1 MPGFI
6 WSAPGNACARRLF
19 YQWCK
24 RRDVPCW
31 NQKAG
36 CCRCIPCGI
45 LPAWECGCPCKAGG
59 MPSFRPGCVLL
70 NSVIL
75 YRSCFYLLLK
85 NAFSA
90 SNEPSGCTCASVWRL
105 PRKSNIPPF
114 TAVGWLLV
122 GTYFISPFENKRSGS
137 QQGRLNWYSYGKK
150 ERKLLSPVNR
160 TLNVL
165 SYRI

>member
-1 MPGFI
+1 MPRLKPYRVPALILRILIPVSLIVITPSEKIDGLCVPGFI

-70 NSVIL
+70 ISVIL
-75 YRSCFYLLLK
+75 YRSCF
-85 NAFSA
+85 A
-90 SNEPSGCTCASVWRL
+90 SFWKMHF
-105 PRKSNIPPF
+105 PRVTSQVDVLVHPF
-114 TAVGWLLV
+114 DDCRESQ
-122 GTYFISPFENKRSGS
+122 ISRRSRRWGDF
-137 QQGRLNWYSYGKK
+137 
-150 ERKLLSPVNR
+150 
-160 TLNVL
+160 
-165 SYRI
+165 